1 MKKFVLAAVAASM
14 VAVPTVASA
23 APQRTIVKER
33 GNKTVVVQRG
43 NGVQKR
49 TVVNRRGNVVRQNV
63 RVNRQVV
70 RQRAPQRV
78 IVNRPTYSY
87 SNWQRGQRFN
97 RAYASNYRQIDYRN
111 YGNRGLYAPPQGYQ
125 WVQSGNDAV
134 LVAVASGL
142 IGAVLGGILF

>member
-1 MKKFVLAAVAASM
+1 MKKLVLAAVAASM

-23 APQRTIVKER
+23 APQRTVVKER

-43 NGVQKR
+43 GGVKQR

-63 RVNRQVV
+63 RVNRPVV
-70 RQRAPQRV
+70 RQQQRV

-87 SNWQRGQRFN
+87 NSWQRGQRFN
-97 RAYASNYRQIDYRN
+97 RAYAPNYRQIDYRS
-111 YGNRGLYAPPQGYQ
+111 YGGRGLYAPPQGYQ

-142 IGAVLGGILF
+142 IGAVLGGVLF